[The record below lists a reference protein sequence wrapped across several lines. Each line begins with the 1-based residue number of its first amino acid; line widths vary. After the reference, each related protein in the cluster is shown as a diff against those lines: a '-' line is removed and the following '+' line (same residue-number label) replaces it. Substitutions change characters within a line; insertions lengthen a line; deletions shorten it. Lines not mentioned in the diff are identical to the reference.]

1 MGEKI
6 MGEKNTNENN
16 LYVNSIEQMSDKKIT
31 KSIIFEH
38 FGVVA
43 GPKTTPDV
51 AYMTGRSE
59 NVKVDNTE
67 DTNSKNNNTEE
78 R

>member
-1 MGEKI
+1 

-16 LYVNSIEQMSDKKIT
+16 LYVNSTEQINNKKST
-31 KSIIFEH
+31 QSIKLEH
-38 FGVVA
+38 FGVVI
-43 GPKTTPDV
+43 GQNTTSDV
-51 AYMTGRSE
+51 VYMTGRSE
-59 NVKVDNTE
+59 NVKTDNTT

>member
-1 MGEKI
+1 

-16 LYVNSIEQMSDKKIT
+16 LYVNSTEQISNKKST
-31 KSIIFEH
+31 QSIKLEH
-38 FGVVA
+38 FGIVT
-43 GPKTTPDV
+43 GQKTIPDV
-51 AYMTGRSE
+51 VYMTGRSE
-59 NVKVDNTE
+59 NVKTDDIT

>member
-1 MGEKI
+1 MGEEI

-16 LYVNSIEQMSDKKIT
+16 LYVNLTEQISNKKSTQSIKL
-31 KSIIFEH
+31 EH

-43 GPKTTPDV
+43 GQKTTPDV
-51 AYMTGRSE
+51 SYMTGRSE
-59 NVKVDNTE
+59 NVKTDNTE